1 MATVVIANQAQPSVQ
16 INESDN
22 SINILNNQPVIEVV
36 SQGVQGI
43 PGLGVPAGG
52 TTGQAL
58 IKKTDTNYDTEW
70 ATIGN
75 NVTAVAGQTISALKI
90 VYTDPA
96 TSKILYADKDT
107 PITVN
112 SLFGVTTQSGI
123 LNDEINVVTFG
134 VIEDSSWAWNM
145 AGNINLFLGS
155 NGSIVQGAPV
165 GNIVV
170 KIGYAISAISIMVRV
185 GEPVLTA

>member
-1 MATVVIANQAQPSVQ
+1 MASIVIFNEQPSIQ

-22 SINILNNQPVIEVV
+22 SINILNNQPVIEIV
-36 SQGVQGI
+36 SQGAQGI
-43 PGLGVPAGG
+43 PGLGFPAGG

-58 IKKTDTNYDTEW
+58 IKKSDTNYDTEW

-96 TSKILYADKDT
+96 TSKILYADKDI
-107 PITVN
+107 PATVN

-123 LNDEINVVTFG
+123 LDDEINIVTFG

-155 NGSIVQGAPV
+155 NGTIVQGAPI
-165 GNIVV
+165 GDIVV
-170 KIGYAISAISIMVRV
+170 KIGYAISETSIMVRF